1 MHRHKVKG
9 RKLSRE
15 KGHRELMLRNMATS
29 VILHEKIK
37 TTLPKAKE
45 IRPIVEKLITTAK
58 KGDLAAIRKLNAYL
72 LDKNATE
79 KMITEIAPLYEKR
92 HGGYTRITKI
102 GLRAGDA
109 AEMAYIELLDVEK
122 IVKTVKEKTK
132 AKKVV
137 KSKVSKAT
145 DKKEVKKVAEK
156 KKVAK

>member
-1 MHRHKVKG
+1 
-9 RKLSRE
+9 
-15 KGHRELMLRNMATS
+15 MATS

-45 IRPIVEKLITTAK
+45 IRPIVERLITTAK
-58 KGDLAAIRKLNAYL
+58 KGDLNAIRKLNAYL
-72 LDKNATE
+72 LDKNATQ

-122 IVKTVKEKTK
+122 LTKAVKAKVTQKVKKVEKTK
-132 AKKVV
+132 EV
-137 KSKVSKAT
+137 KST
-145 DKKEVKKVAEK
+145 KKVAEK

>member
-45 IRPIVEKLITTAK
+45 IRPIVERLITTAK
-58 KGDLAAIRKLNAYL
+58 KGDLNAIRKLNAYL
-72 LDKNATE
+72 LDKNATQ

-122 IVKTVKEKTK
+122 LTKAVKAKVTQKVKKVEKTK
-132 AKKVV
+132 EV
-137 KSKVSKAT
+137 KST
-145 DKKEVKKVAEK
+145 KKVAEK

>member
-45 IRPIVEKLITTAK
+45 IRPIVERLITTAK
-58 KGDLAAIRKLNAYL
+58 KGDLNAIRKLNAYL
-72 LDKNATE
+72 LDKNATQ

-122 IVKTVKEKTK
+122 LTKAVKEKVTQK
-132 AKKVV
+132 VKKVEKTKEV
-137 KSKVSKAT
+137 KST
-145 DKKEVKKVAEK
+145 KKVAEK
-156 KKVAK
+156 KKVTK